1 MALGKS
7 TVVDHSRAAGLR
19 RAIGLILVA
28 GLCVS
33 AVTFYRDAELPR
45 SAPAV
50 ATQYAVR
57 NSFDTN
63 RPHAFN
69 LAVADDLTEAH
80 SYDCPGQDETA
91 EGSWYH

>member
-1 MALGKS
+1 MCL
-7 TVVDHSRAAGLR
+7 SRHLLPGRGAS
-19 RAIGLILVA
+19 AI
-28 GLCVS
+28 S
-33 AVTFYRDAELPR
+33 PR
-45 SAPAV
+45 SGK
-50 ATQYAVR
+50 QYAVR

-91 EGSWYH
+91 QGSRYH